1 MSEYAIIFQVLAAL
15 LALFFIFLTYMNTKT
30 WRWVHVTM
38 MVLVF
43 SASIAFCFYAAM
55 ALKTRAAWL
64 KTFDDLTR
72 DVETT
77 SGQLALVSYGDPKD
91 IQNKTPSVTSLR
103 EELGRTI
110 IDRGR
115 IWRGC
120 TPTFNADGTAT
131 VATVPPPDPNLPPP
145 PVKKNNIAPKTI
157 LHVFREVQTPDGW
170 SVPANYIGEFEATAG
185 TDTSVTL
192 RWTMPLAADQ
202 QAAAQQPGTWV
213 LYETCPVDG
222 HEWFA
227 GMDQAAVQAV
237 FPQQLFQGVPPQ
249 QYQKLIESYVRD
261 GQRAEDNDPL
271 ENIWIEVKFLQKHEI
286 IVDAAAP
293 TTSFDA
299 ELQYFPFNAEGQAVL
314 DRLRRP
320 TPPGSTVAAGTVVF
334 GPGLGQIQTA
344 VLDQQTAESLVAQGI
359 CEKVRP
365 IFRRKLNDY
374 EQKFH
379 STHLRVVDMTDRMRQ
394 LTLDNQALVASTDK
408 ANQQSMLVE
417 ELKTKLTDDLNK
429 AKFEQAELTKY
440 SQSLDAR
447 LVAVQ
452 TQLSELYRSN
462 KAVSRELTKIN
473 DDLTREI
480 ERRTREATASAP

>member
-1 MSEYAIIFQVLAAL
+1 MSDYAIIFQVLAAL

-38 MVLVF
+38 MFFVF
-43 SASIAFCFYAAM
+43 GASIAFCFYAAM
-55 ALKTRAAWL
+55 TLKTRAAWL

-72 DVETT
+72 QVETT
-77 SGQLALVSYGDPKD
+77 SEQLALVSYGDLKD
-91 IQNKTPSVTSLR
+91 IENKTPSVASLR

-120 TPTFNADGTAT
+120 SPTFNQDGTAT
-131 VATVPPPDPNLPPP
+131 VSTVPPPDPNLPPP

-157 LHVFREVQTPDGW
+157 LHVFREAQTPDGLT
-170 SVPANYIGEFEATAG
+170 VPANYIGEFEAVAA

-192 RWTMPLAADQ
+192 RWTIPLAPDQ

-227 GMDQAAVQAV
+227 GVDEAALRQLM
-237 FPQQLFQGVPPQ
+237 PQLPGVPPQ
-249 QYQKLIESYVRD
+249 QYQKMIESYVRD
-261 GQRAEDNDPL
+261 GQRAEDTDPP
-271 ENIWIEVKFLQKHEI
+271 ENVWFEVKFLRQHEI
-286 IVDAAAP
+286 TVDAAAP

-314 DRLRRP
+314 DRLRRANP
-320 TPPGSTVAAGTVVF
+320 AGPVVF

-365 IFRRKLNDY
+365 IFRRRLNDY

-379 STHLRVVDMTDRMRQ
+379 ATNLRVIDMTDRMRQ
-394 LTLDNQALVASTDK
+394 LSIDNQALVAATDK
-408 ANQQSMLVE
+408 ANQQSMLVD
-417 ELKTKLTDDLNK
+417 ELKTKLTDDLTK
-429 AKFEQAELTKY
+429 AKFEQAELAKY
-440 SQSLDAR
+440 SQTLEAR

-462 KAVSRELTKIN
+462 KAVSRELTKVN

-480 ERRTREATASAP
+480 ERRTREATASTP

>member
-38 MVLVF
+38 MFFVF
-43 SASIAFCFYAAM
+43 GASIAFCFYAAM

-72 DVETT
+72 QVETT
-77 SGQLALVSYGDPKD
+77 SAQLALVNYGDLKD
-91 IQNKTPSVTSLR
+91 IENKTPSVASLR

-120 TPTFNADGTAT
+120 APTFNADGTAT
-131 VATVPPPDPNLPPP
+131 VSTVPPPDPNLPPP
-145 PVKKNNIAPKTI
+145 AVKKNNIAPKTI
-157 LHVFREVQTPDGW
+157 LHVFREEQTPDGW
-170 SVPANYIGEFEATAG
+170 SIPKSYIGEFEATAA
-185 TDTSVTL
+185 TDTTVTL
-192 RWTMPLAADQ
+192 RFTMPLAADQ

-227 GMDQAAVQAV
+227 GMDRAAVEAM
-237 FPQQLFQGVPPQ
+237 FQQPLQGVPPQ

-261 GQRAEDNDPL
+261 GQRAEDTDPP
-271 ENIWIEVKFLQKHEI
+271 ENIWIEVKFLRQHEI
-286 IVDAAAP
+286 TVDAAAP

-314 DRLRRP
+314 DRLRRTSP
-320 TPPGSTVAAGTVVF
+320 AGPVVF

-365 IFRRKLNDY
+365 IFRRRLNDY

-379 STHLRVVDMTDRMRQ
+379 STYLRVVDMTDRMRQ

-440 SQSLDAR
+440 AQSLDAR

-462 KAVSRELTKIN
+462 KAVSRELTKTN
-473 DDLTREI
+473 EDLTREI
-480 ERRTREATASAP
+480 ERRTREATASTP